1 MRYFGKDGPQC
12 MPTQAECGSHGEL
25 LRHYGRAFLFGRVP
39 RGVSL
44 WLGAGALAVVLLLGA
59 YSITTV
65 QPGGFRACRDS
76 ADAVAIRR

>member
-12 MPTQAECGSHGEL
+12 MPPEAEINSNGEL

-44 WLGAGALAVVLLLGA
+44 WLGAGVMLIVLLLGA
-59 YSITTV
+59 YSIGNV
-65 QPGGFRACRDS
+65 QPGFRVCRDS